1 MYASM
6 WAWRILGMFAFALG
20 AIGIVLPVMPTT
32 IFWIVA
38 AFAFVRS
45 DPRWAAWIYA
55 RPGIG
60 IHIQTFVETGR
71 IGMRSKAAALAGMA
85 LAAAG
90 TIFLFWNHP
99 WPMAGSLGFLA
110 IGAAFVISRKAPL
123 AAAPQPLHDTQTEKQ
138 GE

>member
-20 AIGIVLPVMPTT
+20 
-32 IFWIVA
+32 WIVA

-60 IHIQTFVETGR
+60 PHIQTFVETGR

-90 TIFLFWNHP
+90 TVLLFWNHP

-123 AAAPQPLHDTQTEKQ
+123 PAAPQPPQDIQTRKQ

>member
-6 WAWRILGMFAFALG
+6 WAWRILGIFAFVLG
-20 AIGIVLPVMPTT
+20 AIGVVLPVMPTT

-60 IHIQTFVETGR
+60 PQIQTFVETGR
-71 IGMRSKAAALAGMA
+71 IGMRGKAAALAGMA

-90 TIFLFWNHP
+90 TIFLFWKHP

-123 AAAPQPLHDTQTEKQ
+123 ADTAPPPQNIQTKKQ